1 MVKLPRFGR
10 LPGRIASRLRARL
23 IAQRRLWLR
32 RWRARSVAGGDVL
45 FPNAG
50 RGAVAIETLAG
61 IPGPDPSTTGDRGG
75 PRIAILHATA
85 GSGHKR
91 AAESLAAAISEQRP
105 DALVREVDTLVFA
118 SRFYRGTYATSYNV
132 MAARAPRL
140 WAALY
145 HSMAAPRVNRSTAPV
160 RLAMDRLNL
169 RRLVHVLEREQ
180 PDAVVCTHFLPVEV
194 LSPRRGNGRMRVPL
208 YCVITDFTAHPVW
221 AFPHVDRYFVASEV
235 VADELHGHGVP
246 RERIEVAG
254 IPVDLRFA
262 SVLGRDAARARA
274 RLEPERPAVLVMG
287 GGAGVGPLAELAGRL
302 ADLASQPQVV
312 VVCGTNGRLRREV
325 EALPA
330 AREGR
335 VRVLGFSREIDV
347 LLEGCDVVVTKAG
360 GLTCA
365 EALIKRTP
373 LVIFRPTPGQ
383 EVRNAEF
390 LERGHAAVM
399 AESIEDVEAG
409 VTRWLSDRTALEAAR
424 AACGRLAHPD
434 AAQVIAAH
442 VLAGVRRDAQPA

>member
-1 MVKLPRFGR
+1 MPRFGR

-23 IAQRRLWLR
+23 MAQRRLWVR
-32 RWRARSVAGGDVL
+32 RWRARSAAGGDVL

-50 RGAVAIETLAG
+50 HGAVAIETLAG
-61 IPGPDPSTTGDRGG
+61 LPGPGLHAAADPGR

-91 AAESLAAAISEQRP
+91 AAESLAAAISAQRP

-118 SRFYRGTYATSYNV
+118 TRLFRDTYASSYNV
-132 MAARAPRL
+132 MAARAPAL

-145 HSMAAPRVNRSTAPV
+145 HSSAAPGVNRSTAPM

-221 AFPHVDRYFVASEV
+221 AFPHVDRYFVASDV
-235 VADELHGHGVP
+235 VAEELSVHGVP
-246 RERIEVAG
+246 RERIEVSG
-254 IPVDLRFA
+254 IPVDPRFA
-262 SVLGRDAARARA
+262 VPLGRDAARARA
-274 RLEPERPAVLVMG
+274 HLDPALPAVLVMG
-287 GGAGVGPLAELAGRL
+287 GGAGVGPLADLAERLAGL
-302 ADLASQPQVV
+302 ATMPQVV

-335 VRVLGFSREIDV
+335 VRALGFSREVDV
-347 LLEGCDVVVTKAG
+347 LLEACDIMVSKAG

-383 EVRNAEF
+383 EVRNAAF
-390 LERGHAAVM
+390 LERGHAAVL
-399 AESIEDVEAG
+399 AESIEDVEAA
-409 VTRWLSDRTALEAAR
+409 VTRWLADPTALEAAR
-424 AACGRLAHPD
+424 SACGRLAHPD
-434 AAQVIAAH
+434 AARTIAAH
-442 VLAGVRRDAQPA
+442 VLEGLKRYRSA